1 MYDVPTVSS
10 GNSILDHFNQV
21 IHVLSMNPGN
31 MEEYLRPVCDMI
43 RNSSDTT
50 EIANDVAES
59 LFNQVCGI
67 FGFICLSFFKYYIF
81 KLFGS
86 SRRYNLW
93 DESDT
98 ITTSGLLK

>member
-67 FGFICLSFFKYYIF
+67 FWFYLS
-81 KLFGS
+81 
-86 SRRYNLW
+86 
-93 DESDT
+93 
-98 ITTSGLLK
+98 